1 MRIHSL
7 VIRSQRVVVCGQCQ
21 RSRSYLLDTR
31 DEEDMESAESAVW
44 TRDCNEWKFE
54 DHSGLEAP
62 GFSTFS
68 FPLKFF

>member
-1 MRIHSL
+1 
-7 VIRSQRVVVCGQCQ
+7 
-21 RSRSYLLDTR
+21 
-31 DEEDMESAESAVW
+31 MESAESAVW

-68 FPLKFF
+68 FPLKFFKKNKEFVISGQKCSERKPLEGTHCSE